1 MQDSSFNMDEKKEAF
16 TRPGHVLLEWIRIVF
31 CTALRHLFRTT
42 FLIINMYRAYM
53 CLLLISLFSIGV
65 LSCVGARVLLD
76 GRGEGGLSLPVCL
89 CSCNA
94 CNTYGVASYLLG
106 SGFYPILGVKYFFML
121 ILHSQIFEG
130 LKLRAG
136 AL

>member
-106 SGFYPILGVKYFFML
+106 SKAYIRFLGLNMASCWSCIVSSSNLSL
-121 ILHSQIFEG
+121 IHI
-130 LKLRAG
+130 
-136 AL
+136 